1 MAFTRLSPEANFVQL
16 GFGQVEPNHLSA
28 QRTAEIYAQLPVA
41 AGIDILENGQFVKY
55 DYANGAVN
63 FTGPGEWMLVFNEV
77 KVYRDHETD
86 QDFAMVR
93 RDYNGRVY
101 SPVGV
106 GASAAEWGSAQGING
121 VGINGFASSADW
133 DMMKKIQAQV
143 EIYEDAHNNPAGQA
157 PDYGRNHYAIGNSYE
172 VEKLNIPQMAD
183 YARPD
188 RAGNVPGAEGYNSN
202 NKAGLMVPRV
212 FKTHEGDIFTT
223 NTIAVKAGTDL
234 ALGGILRPNAHG
246 YLTNDTAVT
255 GDFQWQIVKIYNLG
269 DMQRAVKVMR
279 IK

>member
-1 MAFTRLSPEANFVQL
+1 MAFARLSPEANFVTL

-28 QRTAEIYAQLPVA
+28 QRTAEIYAQLPA
-41 AGIDILENGQFVKY
+41 AASIDILENGQFVKY
-55 DYANGAVN
+55 DYANGEVN

-86 QDFAMVR
+86 QDFAMIR

-106 GASAAEWGSAQGING
+106 GGVSADWGSAQGIG
-121 VGINGFASSADW
+121 GTRINGYASSEDW
-133 DMMKKIQAQV
+133 DMMKAIQAQV
-143 EIYEDAHNNPAGQA
+143 EIYGDGHNNAAGVA
-157 PDYGRNHYAIGNSYE
+157 PDYGRNHYPIGNSYE
-172 VEKLNIPQMAD
+172 VEKLNVPQMAE
-183 YARPD
+183 YAQPNRPN
-188 RAGNVPGAEGYNSN
+188 GNG
-202 NKAGLMVPRV
+202 KAGLMVPRV

-223 NTIAVKAGTDL
+223 NTIAVKDGTNL
-234 ALGGILRPNAHG
+234 ILGGILRPNAHG

-269 DMQRAVKVMR
+269 DMQKAVKVMR